1 MTRRIT
7 ALIAGLF
14 IAVAA
19 LAGCSHS
26 TPVSY
31 APAAYGVQVGG
42 TYECYYVNYP
52 DEVQT
57 LIAHGCCP
65 VGSVATRA
73 PESWLDEYFLY
84 YDSPAYY
91 NVYVPGAYRT
101 TYISTY
107 HTYYVQHTTV
117 INTASRNA
125 TWKGSNG
132 KTVSGSQVNTAKM
145 KFSTGSGS
153 TGNVGGGS
161 LRAGTSGG
169 SSGGSSGG
177 VGSGTAVKPGA
188 AKPNTTV
195 KVKTGSVGGGSLRG
209 H

>member
-1 MTRRIT
+1 MTRRIA
-7 ALIAGLF
+7 ALITGLF

-19 LAGCSHS
+19 LAGCSH
-26 TPVSY
+26 PAAVSY
-31 APAAYGVQVGG
+31 APAAYGMQVGSV
-42 TYECYYVNYP
+42 YDCYYVSDP
-52 DEVQT
+52 LEVQT
-57 LIAHGCCP
+57 LVTNGYCP
-65 VGSVATRA
+65 AGSVPTRM
-73 PESWLDEYFLY
+73 PESWLDEYFSY
-84 YDSPAYY
+84 YDSPVYY
-91 NVYVPGAYRT
+91 NTYVPASYRT
-101 TYISTY
+101 AYVSTY

-117 INTASRNA
+117 INTASKSA

-153 TGNVGGGS
+153 TSNVGGGS
-161 LRAGTSGG
+161 LRAGTTGG